1 MVTIGFNIF
10 GDKILFGLTGEIQGL
25 PYYFWFWGLKM
36 EVGDWG
42 ALGLRHR
49 GPVSQTMVLFL
60 SPVLRDKL
68 NGPFLQPGK
77 KASFKMLEV
86 EILRGVIVDGD
97 DVETDGPVVVD
108 EFLVLG
114 PYTSIEA

>member
-1 MVTIGFNIF
+1 
-10 GDKILFGLTGEIQGL
+10 
-25 PYYFWFWGLKM
+25 
-36 EVGDWG
+36 
-42 ALGLRHR
+42 
-49 GPVSQTMVLFL
+49 
-60 SPVLRDKL
+60 
-68 NGPFLQPGK
+68 
-77 KASFKMLEV
+77 MLEV